1 MKFMGAS
8 AKRSAMTLYSDA
20 KDHYSHRARIVLREK
35 NVAVDIVT
43 TDPQK
48 PSQEFLDLNPH
59 KSLPT
64 LVDRELMVYQPR
76 VMMEYLDE
84 RFPHPPLLP
93 VYPVARAE
101 IRQFMDRLEMDLS
114 PLVDTL
120 CRSRSKDQL
129 ANARRKLAEE
139 LIAIAPIFAERPFFM
154 SPDFSL
160 LDCCLLPIL
169 WRLPAFDIHLPEAR
183 QVQPLLDYM
192 QRVFQRESFLASL
205 TDWERALRR

>member
-1 MKFMGAS
+1 MSAS

-20 KDHYSHRARIVLREK
+20 KDHYSHRVRIVLREK
-35 NVAVDIVT
+35 NVAVDIIT
-43 TDPQK
+43 ADPQK
-48 PSQEFLDLNPH
+48 LFPELVDLNPH
-59 KSLPT
+59 KSLPI
-64 LVDRELMVYQPR
+64 LVDRELVVYQPR

-101 IRQFMDRLEMDLS
+101 IRQFMHRLEMDLS

-129 ANARRKLAEE
+129 ASARRKLAEE
-139 LIAIAPIFAERPFFM
+139 LIAIAPIFGEWPYFM

-160 LDCCLLPIL
+160 LDCCLMPVL
-169 WRLPAFDIHLPEAR
+169 WRLPAFDIHLPETR

-192 QRVFQRESFLASL
+192 QRMFQREAFLTSL
-205 TDWERALRR
+205 TDWERTLRTS